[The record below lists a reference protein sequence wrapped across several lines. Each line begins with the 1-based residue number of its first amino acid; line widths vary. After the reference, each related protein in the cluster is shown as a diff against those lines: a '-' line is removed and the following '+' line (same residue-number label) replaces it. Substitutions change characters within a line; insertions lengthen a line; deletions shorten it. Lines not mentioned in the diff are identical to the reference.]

1 MSELEKLLS
10 CPGSCPGSSLPVDS
24 QAAGMSAGVAACERT
39 PAPAPGPQ
47 ASASTAGSRL
57 PCSFYGCKQSFT
69 DIQHLNKHIQS
80 HQIPTQ
86 SLPGKVFHCSSLG
99 CSGTFPSMQQL
110 MEHMRHHYKPNH
122 YFLCESCRAKLRS
135 YRALFKHLHT
145 CAKVAKSKAARAE
158 ELNLPV
164 TAPEAADSAEEEPM
178 DLDHAPPPAVSS
190 PAAAAP
196 PISGFQAPVGSL
208 LQDAASTPPPGS
220 FSLLEP
226 TVFPEDP
233 QHFLTQTQ
241 PGAPPTSL
249 PPGPATPG
257 QQRPIRA
264 VAPASPAPP
273 TPPGSNAVWK
283 KNQDTPGPLMIRR
296 NSPPSSQS
304 ISTGEV
310 QVRHG
315 DRTRTDRDSCSLCGG
330 FGGAGPSPLCLGALG
345 PPLPRGSRPCP
356 AEANRCT
363 FHPKAT
369 PLGAGQLAD
378 PWLASVPYHPITA
391 AALSSSRPPPSRP
404 PSRAEAAC
412 LGGAQGQSFSS
423 RILWEHTR
431 GRYSCL
437 QCGHCTPSRQ
447 EMTAHIEGQHRGPA
461 GRPHGDMDVR
471 GASPPFQPKASLD
484 TDTTTTI
491 YTQL

>member
-1 MSELEKLLS
+1 
-10 CPGSCPGSSLPVDS
+10 
-24 QAAGMSAGVAACERT
+24 MSAGIAACE

-69 DIQHLNKHIQS
+69 DIQHLNKHAQS

-99 CSGTFPSMQQL
+99 CNGTFPSMQHL

-158 ELNLPV
+158 ELNPAV
-164 TAPEAADSAEEEPM
+164 SAPEAAESVSVSAAPALVTPHAADPSGAFHSSAEEEPM
-178 DLDHAPPPAVSS
+178 DLDHAPPPAVAS
-190 PAAAAP
+190 PVAAAP
-196 PISGFQAPVGSL
+196 PIPSFQAPVSSL

-241 PGAPPTSL
+241 PGAPPSSL
-249 PPGPATPG
+249 PPGPAAPG
-257 QQRPIRA
+257 QQQRPIRA
-264 VAPASPAPP
+264 VAPISPAPP
-273 TPPGSNAVWK
+273 TPLGSNAVWK
-283 KNQDTPGPLMIRR
+283 KN
-296 NSPPSSQS
+296 
-304 ISTGEV
+304 
-310 QVRHG
+310 
-315 DRTRTDRDSCSLCGG
+315 
-330 FGGAGPSPLCLGALG
+330 
-345 PPLPRGSRPCP
+345 
-356 AEANRCT
+356 
-363 FHPKAT
+363 
-369 PLGAGQLAD
+369 
-378 PWLASVPYHPITA
+378 
-391 AALSSSRPPPSRP
+391 
-404 PSRAEAAC
+404 
-412 LGGAQGQSFSS
+412 QGQSFSS

-447 EMTAHIEGQHRGPA
+447 EMTAHIEGQHRSPA
-461 GRPHGDMDVR
+461 GRPHGDTDVR

-484 TDTTTTI
+484 TDTATAI